1 MLWLYKFS
9 SQKDR
14 NYKLDNKLII
24 VLFKIAKK
32 KKKKSECEKDCK
44 AKEIKAS

>member
-24 VLFKIAKK
+24 LLFKIAKK
-32 KKKKSECEKDCK
+32 KKKKKVN
-44 AKEIKAS
+44 AKKIAKQKK